1 MKNRTGTDLAI
12 PVMPRKE
19 VTIMNIIFTS
29 SNNETIL
36 LPINLLFWTNIFIYV
51 LHILEESVIPEVFVE
66 KVKRLYFP
74 IYSWKNFFWFNTVLL
89 TINVCGVLLFE
100 SFGNDWII
108 FPLAL
113 LSERVFNGIYHLVE
127 TILTGKYSS
136 GLLTSVL
143 VWILIY
149 LIIRYSCLR
158 GEISNINLIVS
169 IATGLIMNLIMIVPL
184 VLGVFKRIK

>member
-1 MKNRTGTDLAI
+1 
-12 PVMPRKE
+12 
-19 VTIMNIIFTS
+19 MNLIFTS
-29 SNNETIL
+29 SNNEAVL
-36 LPINLLFWTNIFIYV
+36 LPINLLFWANVCIYV

-74 IYSWKNFFWFNTVLL
+74 IYSWKKFFWFNTVLL
-89 TINVCGVLLFE
+89 TINISGILLFE

-149 LIIRYSCLR
+149 LIIRYSFLP
-158 GEISNINLIVS
+158 GEISSINLIVS
-169 IATGLIMNLIMIVPL
+169 IAIGLIMNLLMIVPL
-184 VLGVFKRIK
+184 VLGVFKKIK